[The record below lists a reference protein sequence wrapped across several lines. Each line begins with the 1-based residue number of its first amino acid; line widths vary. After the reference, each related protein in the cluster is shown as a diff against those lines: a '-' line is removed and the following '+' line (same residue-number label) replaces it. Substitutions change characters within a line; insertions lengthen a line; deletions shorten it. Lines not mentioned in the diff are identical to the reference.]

1 MASTISFALVLVK
14 MSPLMLPVPVT
25 SIVPALVMLPPV
37 NATPDSFSVLPPSTL
52 TVPLSVIVPPVTVTP
67 SSVTLSKTVS
77 PAAVSVNVVPFTV
90 TLSSVSVRPLSTV
103 TPPLLRNAGVARP
116 APWIVLDPLISIV
129 PPDWLVPSLIVPPV
143 MVTLSS
149 VRLLPPST

>member
-90 TLSSVSVRPLSTV
+90 TLSSVSVWPLSIV
-103 TPPLLRNAGVARP
+103 TPPLFRNAGSRP
-116 APWIVLDPLISIV
+116 
-129 PPDWLVPSLIVPPV
+129 PP
-143 MVTLSS
+143 
-149 VRLLPPST
+149 